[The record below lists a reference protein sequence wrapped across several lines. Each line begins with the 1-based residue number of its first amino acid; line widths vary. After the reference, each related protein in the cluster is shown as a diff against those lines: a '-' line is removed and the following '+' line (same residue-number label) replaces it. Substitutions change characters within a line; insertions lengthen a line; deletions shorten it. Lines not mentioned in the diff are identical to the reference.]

1 MNLVFSYLFILL
13 HFFYQPV
20 KKTNL
25 YYLHKA
31 SSLNEKAPLLIL
43 LHGVGSNE
51 KDLFSFASQ
60 IPDKYH
66 VISLRA
72 PFVLGEE
79 SFAWYQVDFI
89 NSKPHINVKQAEV
102 SRIMLIEFLENLK
115 SDFKYDASQV
125 YLCGFSQGAIMSYSV
140 ALSRPD
146 LVKGFAAMS
155 GRMLEEHKPNFAS
168 KEKLKNLKILIT
180 HGNADPVLNVE
191 YANQATLF
199 LKEKGLKPELKLYE
213 EGHTINAAMLIELIK
228 WLR

>member
-1 MNLVFSYLFILL
+1 MNLVFSYLFILF

-25 YYLHKA
+25 YFLHKA

-60 IPDKYH
+60 IPDNYL

-79 SFAWYQVDFI
+79 SFAWYQVDFN
-89 NSKPHINVKQAEV
+89 NSKPHINAKQAEA

-146 LVKGFAAMS
+146 LIKGFAAMS
-155 GRMLEEHKPNFAS
+155 GRLLDEHKVSFAS
-168 KEKLKNLKILIT
+168 SEKISKLKVLIT
-180 HGNADPVLNVE
+180 HGTHDQVLKVE
-191 YANQATLF
+191 YAKHAVSF

-213 EGHTINAAMLIELIK
+213 EGHTMNAAMLIEFIK
-228 WLR
+228 WLK